1 MDEKRGWL
9 EKVLDDVTADVES
22 WPNWLRDDEV
32 QKCAPNGV
40 PRERKECHTEEDS
53 GRRFAKGA

>member
-22 WPNWLRDDEV
+22 WPTWLRDDEG
-32 QKCAPNGV
+32 QNCAANDSA
-40 PRERKECHTEEDS
+40 REVKESPADQDS
-53 GRRFAKGA
+53 ARRLARGA